1 MMRPIRQMK
10 QPKRGAERVLE
21 STVEVPPHP
30 LGSSVAASHK
40 GAWKTLRT
48 TVQKGLLHYCAR
60 ALNTDAP
67 AYCAPIAPSNLS
79 RTLRSFGCFLC

>member
-1 MMRPIRQMK
+1 MTRPIRQMK

-21 STVEVPPHP
+21 STVEVRPP

-48 TVQKGLLHYCAR
+48 TVQKGLSHHCAR
-60 ALNTDAP
+60 ALNTRRTRLLR
-67 AYCAPIAPSNLS
+67 AYHALQP
-79 RTLRSFGCFLC
+79 